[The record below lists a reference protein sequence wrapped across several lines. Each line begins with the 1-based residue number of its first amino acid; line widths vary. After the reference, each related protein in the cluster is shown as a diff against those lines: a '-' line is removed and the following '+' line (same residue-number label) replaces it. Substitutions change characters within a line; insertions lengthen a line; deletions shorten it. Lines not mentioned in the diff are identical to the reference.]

1 MKVTLLLAALCVGA
15 PICSANLITNGD
27 FETNPVANFVVLNS
41 GDTSSLPGWKV
52 IGTACIASSGGCVLV
67 LNSSTYTEPSNIG
80 TITFQAQSGN
90 QSIDITGGGNTVD
103 GGVEQTVATT
113 IGTQYSLTFFLGN
126 MDNAASNYPNASAA
140 LVRITGQ
147 ADQTFTNNLVTANHL
162 NWAPITFTFTATS
175 ALTTI
180 DFINAT
186 VGSDNEAGIDN
197 VQLNEVTRGAPEPAT
212 WSMLGLA
219 GAGLLY
225 RRLRSRSV

>member
-1 MKVTLLLAALCVGA
+1 MKFSVLLVALSVGV
-15 PICSANLITNGD
+15 PVCSANLITNGD
-27 FETNPVANFVVLNS
+27 FETNPVANFAVLAS
-41 GDTSSLPGWKV
+41 GDTTSLPGWKV
-52 IGTACIASSGGCVLV
+52 IGTACFANCLLV

-80 TITFQAQSGN
+80 TIIFQAQSGN

-219 GAGLLY
+219 SAGLLY